1 MERFNQSTIKKGLAA
16 VQKWAAFVFP
26 VVYNC
31 LMGGNMRRALRECG
45 HPGCRALTRENYC
58 DKHKQLHIRNP
69 KEFERESPT
78 KRGYNYKWTKARK
91 AFLAQHSFCE
101 CPACKE
107 SGHPLPANVVDHIV
121 PHRGNQDLF
130 WDESNWQAMN
140 KRCHD
145 KKTAR
150 ENGGFG
156 NKIKA

>member
-1 MERFNQSTIKKGLAA
+1 MAGSRSE
-16 VQKWAAFVFP
+16 
-26 VVYNC
+26 
-31 LMGGNMRRALRECG
+31 MGGFCISCGVQLPDGGDMRRALRECG
-45 HPGCRALTRENYC
+45 YPGCHALTRENYC

-91 AFLAQHSFCE
+91 AFLAQHPICE
-101 CPACKE
+101 CPACKV
-107 SGHPLPANVVDHIV
+107 SGHPLPANVVDYII
-121 PHRGNQDLF
+121 PHRGDRDLF

>member
-1 MERFNQSTIKKGLAA
+1 MRKLNRRTAKPCSRSE
-16 VQKWAAFVFP
+16 
-26 VVYNC
+26 
-31 LMGGNMRRALRECG
+31 MGGFCIYFRRYKLPDGSNMRRALRECG
-45 HPGCRALTRENYC
+45 HPGCHTLTRENYC
-58 DKHKQLHIRNP
+58 DKHKQLHIRSQ

-91 AFLAQHSFCE
+91 VFLAQHPVCE
-101 CPACKE
+101 CPECKA
-107 SGHPLPANVVDHIV
+107 SGHPLPANVVDHII
-121 PHRGNQDLF
+121 PHRGNQNLF
-130 WDESNWQAMN
+130 WDENNWQAMN